1 MSGGGKETPRQKMI
15 GMMYLVLLALLAM
28 NVAKEV
34 LQSFETLGISLRES
48 AKVVSQSNE
57 DFASQIKDA
66 VTKEME
72 GGNKKNEPLLAMTDT
87 LMQRSQNLTNYVQS
101 LIDIL
106 GQPEY
111 GNKDPQTGS
120 IEKKDENTINM
131 NLFLGIDDAANGGRG
146 NGEAMKLKDGL
157 NGYVSWANDFMQ
169 NSLKDSTKFAP
180 ICLEPKDD
188 PSVSSPEN
196 KEKTWEYL
204 TFHDVPLIANIALLE
219 KYKSDI
225 NTVQTKVL
233 NVLKQRLSNI
243 TFKID
248 SLIAV
253 DAPVSQIVPA
263 GLQFETK
270 LYVSMASNEI
280 KPSFEGAGIK
290 TDPSGNFAILSVG
303 AQGGFAEGQ
312 NEKKQAYSANI
323 KVPKADG
330 TFALLPV
337 KGEFVVRKPEVVIT
351 SKSVQNLYRA
361 CGNKINIDVP
371 ALGDLY
377 NPVISASGGADV
389 IQDPANKKIFTIVP
403 QGKECIVGVTS
414 NTNGQN
420 LKIDD
425 IKYSVIGPPRP
436 SIQLIANGKPYDGT
450 TPIPKKSNLT
460 LKIVPDKEFLEK
472 LPADAR
478 YEISQVT
485 VKVARGLSAPK
496 AVLNQSGSGKDARS
510 GISLQLGVSLQNDDA
525 GTKIYVEVD
534 KIFRVNF
541 KNQKIEESFGLTE
554 RIIGA
559 VISN

>member
-1 MSGGGKETPRQKMI
+1 M
-15 GMMYLVLLALLAM
+15 
-28 NVAKEV
+28 
-34 LQSFETLGISLRES
+34 
-48 AKVVSQSNE
+48 
-57 DFASQIKDA
+57 
-66 VTKEME
+66 
-72 GGNKKNEPLLAMTDT
+72 
-87 LMQRSQNLTNYVQS
+87 
-101 LIDIL
+101 
-106 GQPEY
+106 
-111 GNKDPQTGS
+111 
-120 IEKKDENTINM
+120 
-131 NLFLGIDDAANGGRG
+131 
-146 NGEAMKLKDGL
+146 
-157 NGYVSWANDFMQ
+157 
-169 NSLKDSTKFAP
+169 
-180 ICLEPKDD
+180 
-188 PSVSSPEN
+188 
-196 KEKTWEYL
+196 
-204 TFHDVPLIANIALLE
+204 
-219 KYKSDI
+219 
-225 NTVQTKVL
+225 
-233 NVLKQRLSNI
+233 
-243 TFKID
+243 
-248 SLIAV
+248 
-253 DAPVSQIVPA
+253 
-263 GLQFETK
+263 
-270 LYVSMASNEI
+270 
-280 KPSFEGAGIK
+280 
-290 TDPSGNFAILSVG
+290 
-303 AQGGFAEGQ
+303 
-312 NEKKQAYSANI
+312 
-323 KVPKADG
+323 
-330 TFALLPV
+330 PV